1 MSEIGRLA
9 DRMERVPGEVQRAV
23 RVSLTTLGKRG
34 QRLVKEG
41 YLSGERLMV
50 RSGRLRASVVTAQE
64 TAGTTERLY
73 LRAGGGSADVR
84 YAALQEY
91 GGVVTPKNGKYL
103 AIPLSPAKTRAG
115 VARYAS
121 PRDVAG
127 LFFFTAKSGKH
138 YLGMRSGKGKRA
150 KVKAWFALVP
160 SVTIRPK
167 RYMRDAMDQMVAA
180 ADTVIGE
187 AVETALARVVKL

>member
-1 MSEIGRLA
+1 MSDLSRLA
-9 DRMERVPGEVQRAV
+9 DRMDRVSGEVQKAI

-41 YLSGERLMV
+41 YLSGERLAV
-50 RSGRLRASVVTAQE
+50 RSGRLRNSVVTAQE
-64 TAGTTERLY
+64 TVGSTERLY
-73 LRAGGGSADVR
+73 LKAGGGQADVR

-91 GGVVTPKNGKYL
+91 GGVVRPVNAKFL
-103 AIPLSPAKTRAG
+103 AIPLSPARTRAG
-115 VARYAS
+115 VSRYKS

-127 LFFFTAKSGKH
+127 LFFFRAKSGKA
-138 YLGMRSGKGKRA
+138 YLGMRTGKGKRA

-160 SVTIRPK
+160 SVTIREK

-180 ADTVIGE
+180 ADTVIGD
-187 AVETALARVVKL
+187 AVDTALSRVVQG